1 MRPHYCKTRD
11 RRRRRFAFERL
22 ESRSLLAAG
31 PVHAAGLTAT
41 YFDNADLTGTTVSR
55 IDPFVDF
62 DFGEGS
68 PAPGIGAET
77 FSARWTGQVR
87 PEYTEDYTVYA
98 KSDNGV
104 RLWVNNVLVINNW
117 TSHLETENAS
127 PRLPFV
133 AGRSYDVRLE
143 YFDDTGRAAV
153 KLLWSSASVPKAII
167 PTELLS
173 PSTLPPDSGQILLE
187 TFANVTG
194 DSISDL
200 AAHATFPSSPTD
212 SQYLTTFEAP
222 NNRGENFGSRVR
234 GYLIAPESGAY
245 TFWIASD
252 NQAEL
257 YLSNDT
263 SAENKRK
270 IASVPAVGTATP
282 RDWDQFPGQRS
293 APIRLIAGQRYY
305 VEVLHK
311 DGAGNDH
318 LAVGWELPGGVLERP
333 IPASRLLPIL
343 PEVRLFTNS
352 PATHESTNTPATFH
366 VVRDDDFDRD
376 LTVRYYLGGTATVG
390 VDYSAPGGEI
400 VIPRGQRSAQ
410 IVIAPLDDTTT
421 EGRETVVVM
430 LAPSAHYVLGPP
442 STMTATAS
450 ITDGLPQA
458 TGTNLLPANPLTTVI
473 FNGGQ
478 FAARQVVN
486 VSGMPFAQALQV
498 TTHTLPANVWDIQ
511 LRWNNTSVIQANDTL
526 FATFWL
532 RNADATKPEAS
543 VDIVFEMNGTPW
555 TKSAD
560 HTVSIGTQWT
570 RIDLPFR
577 AVAGYAVNGAAFALR
592 FGYLPQTVQIGGL
605 SLVDYGGS
613 VAVAGLPQTQLAYTG
628 HEATADW
635 RVAAESRID
644 QIRKATLTVKVTDA
658 LGNPL
663 EGAKV
668 DVAIKQ
674 HEFGFGSAIAAN
686 PVLNNSS
693 LDGSRYRALV
703 KSLFSRVV
711 IENAVKWPNWE
722 SARQTGIN
730 LVNWLVG
737 NGLEVRGHNLVWPNW
752 QHLPSSVKA
761 TYDNMLAT
769 QGQAAAS
776 AWLRQRVTSHIA
788 DEASALAGKL
798 IEWDVVN
805 EPYTNHELMD
815 ILGNSAMIDWFR
827 QAKQSDPSAVMF
839 LNDYNIL
846 SALGAD
852 YAHQNG
858 FYNAIQYLRDGGAP
872 IEGIGMQGHFGSG
885 LTGVPRMLEILDRFA
900 AFGLPIAATEFDVN
914 VADEQVQADFTRDF
928 MTTLF
933 SHPAVNGILT
943 WGFWQN
949 AHWRPQAAMFRSDWT
964 IKPNGQAWV
973 DLVHNLWNTETVGTT
988 LSDGGYTTRGFRGD
1002 YDIEVSFAG
1011 KSKSVTATLA
1021 AGGTSLHVVLDDV
1034 LPESFQATA
1043 GDDALT
1049 LRASSDGTRLEVF
1062 DSNPPPAGSTP
1073 VFTWPMNA
1081 DLPLSINTL
1090 GGDDSIYVELP
1101 AGSTGPAAGIRLDA
1115 GAGADNQLFI
1125 RGGNIRIDGVSTGG
1139 SLATTVATGAQL
1151 ATNRLMQAALT
1162 LADNSRVTL
1171 LAGGDTSRVTSLSL
1185 GTGSTIDI
1193 GSGALVVDYSGDSP
1207 LAAIRESILSGRG
1220 GPGLG
1225 AGWNGSGITSG
1236 AAAQANQ
1243 TEPES
1248 RSVGFAENAALPL
1261 GPYTTFRGQPVDD
1274 TALLIVYTRTGDANL
1289 DGIVNDN
1296 DVTIVGASYAPGVA
1310 GPHWAL
1316 GDFDFNGFVDDDDV
1330 TLLGAFYEPAASVLA
1345 PPALVHN
1352 GAALLNSANAHF
1364 AILAETASSAE
1375 LPAESQDL
1383 RGRGARRRLPV
1394 MDDFWTEL
1402 KADFL

>member
-1 MRPHYCKTRD
+1 
-11 RRRRRFAFERL
+11 
-22 ESRSLLAAG
+22 LAAG
-31 PVHAAGLTAT
+31 PLHAAGLTAT
-41 YFDNADLTGTTVSR
+41 YFDDGDLTGTTVTR
-55 IDPFVDF
+55 IDPFIDF

-104 RLWVNNVLVINNW
+104 RLWVNGVLVINNW

-143 YFDDTGRAAV
+143 YYDDTGRAAV

-167 PTELLS
+167 PTERLS
-173 PSTLPPDSGQILLE
+173 PGTPPPVTGQILLE
-187 TFANVTG
+187 TFVGITG
-194 DSISDL
+194 DSIDDL
-200 AAHATFPSSPTD
+200 AAHATFPSSPGEA
-212 SQYLTTFEAP
+212 QYLTAFETP
-222 NNRGENFGSRVR
+222 NNRGDDFGSRLR
-234 GYLIAPESGAY
+234 GYLVAPESGAY
-245 TFWIASD
+245 TFWIAAD
-252 NQAEL
+252 NEAEL

-263 SAENKRK
+263 SAENKRL
-270 IASVPAVGTATP
+270 IASGPAGGSTAP
-282 RDWDQFPGQRS
+282 REWDQFPSQRS
-293 APIRLIAGQRYY
+293 APVRLIAGQRYY
-305 VEVLHK
+305 VEALHK
-311 DGAGNDH
+311 EGSGNDH
-318 LAVGWELPGGVLERP
+318 LAVGWELPSGVPERP
-333 IPASRLLPIL
+333 IPASRLLPVL
-343 PEVRLFTNS
+343 PEVRLFTDS
-352 PATHESTNTPATFH
+352 PATHESPTAPATLT
-366 VVRDDDFDRD
+366 VVRDDDFGRD
-376 LTVRYYLGGTATVG
+376 LTVRYYLGGTATSG
-390 VDYSAPGGEI
+390 VDYAALSGEI

-410 IVIAPLDDTTT
+410 ISITPQYDTVT
-421 EGRETVVVM
+421 ENRESVVVM
-430 LAPSAHYVLGPP
+430 LAPSDHYVLGPP
-442 STMTATAS
+442 STMSATAT
-450 ITDGLPQA
+450 ITDGLPQS
-458 TGTNLLPANPLTTVI
+458 GSVNLLPANPLTTVV

-478 FAARQVVN
+478 FATRQVVGVN
-486 VSGMPFAQALQV
+486 GMPFAQALQV
-498 TTHTLPANVWDIQ
+498 TTNTLPTNVWDIQ
-511 LRWNNTSVIQANDTL
+511 LRWNNTAAIQANDTL
-526 FATFWL
+526 FASFWL

-577 AVAGYAVNGAAFALR
+577 AVAGYALNGAAFALR

-613 VAVAGLPQTQLAYTG
+613 VAVTSLPQTQLSYSG
-628 HEATADW
+628 HEGTADW
-635 RVAAESRID
+635 RIAAENRIE
-644 QIRKATLTVKVTDA
+644 QIRKAPLAIKVVDA

-668 DVAIKQ
+668 DVALRK

-722 SARQTGIN
+722 TARQTGIN

-752 QHLPSSVKA
+752 QYLPSSVKT
-761 TYDNMLAT
+761 TYDNLLAT
-769 QGQAAAS
+769 QGQAAAT
-776 AWLRQRVTSHIA
+776 AWLRQRVMDHIA
-788 DEASALAGKL
+788 DEATALAGKL

-872 IEGIGMQGHFGSG
+872 IEGIGMQGHFGTG

-900 AFGLPIAATEFDVN
+900 TFGLPIAATEFDVN

-949 AHWRPQAAMFRSDWT
+949 AHWRPEAAMFRSDWT

-1011 KSKSVTATLA
+1011 KSKNVTATLA

-1034 LPESFQATA
+1034 LPEAFQATA

-1049 LRASSDGTRLEVF
+1049 LRASANGKLLEIF
-1062 DSNPPPAGSTP
+1062 DANPPPGGSEP
-1073 VFTWPMNA
+1073 IFVWPMNA

-1101 AGSTGPAAGIRLDA
+1101 AGITGPAAGIRLDT

-1125 RGGNIRIDGVSTGG
+1125 RNGNVRIDGVSTGG
-1139 SLATTVATGAQL
+1139 VLNTSVAAGAQL
-1151 ATNRLMQAALT
+1151 STSRLVQAGLT
-1162 LADNSRVTL
+1162 LADDSRVTV
-1171 LAGGDTSRVTSLSL
+1171 LAGGDTSRLTSLSL
-1185 GTGSTIDI
+1185 GAGATFDI
-1193 GSGALVVDYSGDSP
+1193 GSGALVVDYSGISP
-1207 LAAIRESILSGRG
+1207 LDAIRASILSGRG

-1225 AGWNGSGITSG
+1225 AGWNGSGITSS
-1236 AAAQANQ
+1236 AAALANQ
-1243 TEPES
+1243 IEPES
-1248 RSVGFAENAALPL
+1248 RSVGFADNSALPL
-1261 GPYTTFRGQPVDD
+1261 GPYTAFRGLPVDD
-1274 TALLIVYTRTGDANL
+1274 TAVLIAYARTGDANL
-1289 DGIVNDN
+1289 DGFVNDD
-1296 DVTIVGASYAPGVA
+1296 DVTIVGATYAPGVA
-1310 GPHWAL
+1310 IPNWAL
-1316 GDFDFNGFVDDDDV
+1316 GDFDFNGIVDDDDV
-1330 TLLGAFYEPAASVLA
+1330 TLLGAFYDPAADALPPPSLVRGSAVRADSTSELLSLLATSDEPRSV
-1345 PPALVHN
+1345 PPD
-1352 GAALLNSANAHF
+1352 LNAVN
-1364 AILAETASSAE
+1364 
-1375 LPAESQDL
+1375 
-1383 RGRGARRRLPV
+1383 ARRRLPAI
-1394 MDDFWTEL
+1394 DDFWAEL
-1402 KADFL
+1402 TANLP